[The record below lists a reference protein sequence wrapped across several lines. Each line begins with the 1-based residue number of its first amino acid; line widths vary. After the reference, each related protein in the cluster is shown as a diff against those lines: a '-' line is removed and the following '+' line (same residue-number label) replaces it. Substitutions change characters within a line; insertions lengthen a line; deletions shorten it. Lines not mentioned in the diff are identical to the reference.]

1 MQLLYYIQVKPV
13 ERINFGNPY
22 NSLLSEIPKLMLL
35 DADNHSADFVIQQ
48 QIKLLEKAENV
59 VLVLDV
65 MPDAAPRKLVGLME
79 KFMRSK
85 QLSPLIFLNGS
96 NELIEKMLRLAHT
109 EFHTNLKQEEIVSS
123 ALAVFTSR

>member
-1 MQLLYYIQVKPV
+1 MQLLYYIQVKPLDK
-13 ERINFGNPY
+13 INFGNPY
-22 NSLLSEIPKLMLL
+22 NSLLTEVPKLIFL
-35 DADNHSADFVIQQ
+35 DADNHSEDFVIQQ

-65 MPDAAPRKLVGLME
+65 MPDAAPGKLVGLME
-79 KFMRSK
+79 KLMRSK

-109 EFHTNLKQEEIVSS
+109 EFHTNLKQEEIASS
-123 ALAVFTSR
+123 ALAVFSSR